1 MTHKK
6 NILTIAG
13 SDSSGG
19 AGIQAD
25 LKTFEALNTYGASVI
40 TSITAQNTLGVQDVY
55 DLPTEIISKQ
65 LDSVFSDI
73 QFSAIKIGML
83 KNQAFIK
90 VIANKLKE
98 VSPQIIILDPVMVST
113 SGHALLDNDAMQS
126 LTENLFP
133 LSTLITP
140 NLPEAAA
147 LLGKGQAWVAK
158 NLKQSCSELI
168 EAYSLK
174 AVLLKGGHLEG
185 DTCIDTLATLNR
197 TDIQQVTSNENTVE
211 FRTFTYKKIAT
222 KNTHGT
228 GCTLSSAIAAFMA
241 KGNTLEKSIAYAGE
255 FLQQALS
262 TSDLQK
268 VGRGN
273 GPVNHHS
280 GSISSAINSKRH
292 VV

>member
-6 NILTIAG
+6 NVLTIAG

-73 QFSAIKIGML
+73 KFSAIKIGML
-83 KNQAFIK
+83 KNQSFIK
-90 VIANKLKE
+90 IIAKKLSN
-98 VSPQIIILDPVMVST
+98 VSPHIIILDPVMVST
-113 SGHALLDNDAMQS
+113 SGHNLLDADAITT
-126 LTENLFP
+126 LTDLLFP
-133 LSTLITP
+133 LANLITP
-140 NLPEAAA
+140 NIPEAAA
-147 LLGKGQAWVAK
+147 LLGTDKAWIEE
-158 NLKQSCSELI
+158 NLK
-168 EAYSLK
+168 EACYKLVETYSLK
-174 AVLLKGGHLEG
+174 AVLLKGGHLSG
-185 DTCIDTLATLNR
+185 DTCLDTLVWT
-197 TDIQQVTSNENTVE
+197 TDNHDQQAKYKNTE
-211 FRTFTYKKIAT
+211 SLQCTTFEYAKIDT

-241 KGNTLEKSIAYAGE
+241 QGEKLEKAVMHAGE
-255 FLQQALS
+255 FLQAALR
-262 TSDLQK
+262 TSDLQN
-268 VGRGN
+268 VGSGN

-280 GSISSAINSKRH
+280 ATALQT
-292 VV
+292 